1 MRVILCREPQG
12 SRGQCRCPVQSNVVG
27 NLVCI
32 GYHEAVLAFSA
43 VCVVK
48 IVTTWSYG
56 MTNATENN
64 EAGAS
69 LSTTS
74 SGGRSNSTGK
84 QGRARVY
91 PRTSGWD
98 CPSREIDEQLALTGE
113 LVERVVDQVND
124 LPLEGLSFR
133 PAGAYF
139 SIAKLVLHLAE
150 SERRQLSRVARALST
165 VTAIDSS
172 DALYPRVNEAL
183 AHSHILSDEAVP
195 DEFLDGAFLGEVM
208 RSVFRT
214 VTVPVCQ
221 AISEPDSPLGEQSSF
236 ATPREALTHMQWHW
250 AYHSG
255 QIGLLRLQWG
265 DDYVW
270 TTKQRPE

>member
-1 MRVILCREPQG
+1 M
-12 SRGQCRCPVQSNVVG
+12 S
-27 NLVCI
+27 
-32 GYHEAVLAFSA
+32 
-43 VCVVK
+43 
-48 IVTTWSYG
+48 
-56 MTNATENN
+56 NATENN

-69 LSTTS
+69 LSTTDS
-74 SGGRSNSTGK
+74 SDGRQIAGK
-84 QGRARVY
+84 QGRGRVY

-124 LPLEGLSFR
+124 LPPEGLSFR

-150 SERRQLSRVARALST
+150 SERRQLSRVARALSA
-165 VTAIDSS
+165 VTAIESNE
-172 DALYPRVNEAL
+172 ALEPRVNEAL
-183 AHSHILSDEAVP
+183 THSHMLSDEAVP

-208 RSVFRT
+208 RSVFHT

-221 AISEPDSPLGEQSSF
+221 AISAPDSPLGEQSSF

-250 AYHSG
+250 TYHSG

-270 TTKQRPE
+270 TMKRSLE

>member
-1 MRVILCREPQG
+1 MI
-12 SRGQCRCPVQSNVVG
+12 NVTG
-27 NLVCI
+27 NNEVS
-32 GYHEAVLAFSA
+32 AFS
-43 VCVVK
+43 
-48 IVTTWSYG
+48 
-56 MTNATENN
+56 
-64 EAGAS
+64 
-69 LSTTS
+69 STTS
-74 SGGRSNSTGK
+74 GGSRKNTGK
-84 QGRARVY
+84 QGRGRVY

-113 LVERVVDQVND
+113 LVERVVDQVID
-124 LPLEGLSFR
+124 LPLDGLSFR

-139 SIAKLVLHLAE
+139 SIATLVLHLAE

-165 VTAIDSS
+165 VTAIDSNYT
-172 DALYPRVNEAL
+172 LHPRVNEAL
-183 AHSHILSDEAVP
+183 THSHMLSDEAVP

-221 AISEPDSPLGEQSSF
+221 AISEPGSPLGEQSSF

-250 AYHSG
+250 SYHSG

-270 TTKQRPE
+270 TMRKTPE